1 MTPDGGAY
9 EVLGDV
15 SRAFLPIRVKAF
27 RDPAEQDH
35 VAEFLSLVH
44 NSFLDCVKKGRPN
57 PIVAIAP
64 VFYGMRDWV
73 KPERDKER
81 TAALQ
86 FVTTIADLQ
95 ERLDWQYA
103 FTKARG
109 GRGGFTSTVVDV
121 VNDNPKVKR
130 VIVIVRIGQDK
141 KAYKHGKDLCLTIN
155 VPSTIK
161 EQYTSRSS
169 LSPQLHF
176 QELKVPEE
184 ADEPWK
190 GNRPKSI
197 AREQDKKDREVAA
210 KELQL
215 IYPLNDIV
223 QWTEADEFTE
233 EERAS
238 VLERASVVQ
247 HASEHSLYIDEHYS
261 LVYVFSN
268 VVQVKT
274 EDGDYQRGCG
284 GLFIVVK
291 NEALNDPDLTWLYQA
306 KSLSDKLANRV
317 IHDAQLEEIVRQSR
331 AAAISQV
338 LARTLSHNLGSH
350 SLNAFSGEPA
360 MLGQFQE
367 IEYRKR
373 HHICLPGRICSKE
386 ESCVTQAIPCLQE
399 DRQFAP
405 VKRLEAEELSKHRRE
420 LLATYNNY
428 LRERMDL
435 LADIT
440 TAVPAFEMPKQLVAD
455 LLEGYAR
462 NLLLATTIAGTGGR
476 FRYCWQPDIQ
486 TGDGKDVNVAI
497 PSDVL
502 GAHAFYLILENIVRN
517 SAKHGGHSEEVVFTV
532 QVTEPEV
539 EAWKR
544 KGLLRVQITEN
555 CTELEKNQ
563 TLVNDRN
570 ASINA
575 PVLDEKTRRV
585 RDKGWGTLEM
595 KAACAY
601 LRRVALEELDEKKY
615 QAPVPAEKDEEKAAK
630 KDPEGDEP
638 PLLKAIGDP
647 AKNEHFGYEFYLM
660 RPKLVMVCSDEGT
673 DEAVIKTANL
683 NQDGANSLQD
693 HGIGAMTLDELEAI
707 TKGERKEVV
716 NHALLVFLAKGEAD
730 LKRFIHAALQ
740 DLAALPHEMVIVGC
754 EKCDAKA
761 FQTLLTATKAEL
773 KGDGNGKLSPA
784 SIDHNASILE
794 RSVVWMER
802 SMWQEL
808 SSQEPEK
815 LYMEVRHRWL
825 VGWMD
830 CLKISINK
838 VPRVYSQY
846 LTKRLNCD
854 LTSSS
859 LGSIYVDYQAHA
871 DFYGSVKGRLELKCP
886 DKALPVDLSPFLILQ
901 RCKSQVGEHAIVQR
915 YPDALSRIMTL
926 GWKDKPDPSDKLTK
940 PKEIQV
946 LAQHHLASWTKG
958 VAVIDERVQ
967 GCAENDTYQPE
978 ATELNPNP
986 SAIRIK
992 DLLCMGAVFVP
1003 PSSIIDLQRSDA
1015 FTAELWEA
1023 LVEKWLSPLQ
1033 GVLGYVCVHL
1043 TLLEKFSKSMEMNVE
1058 ELLDVL
1064 RSNLSGIRII
1074 VVSGRGKPP
1083 ELPKTELFMSYSA
1096 LSQYT
1101 TQTFQRAPVLLNL
1114 LAHNTRRIIL

>member
-740 DLAALPHEMVIVGC
+740 DLAALPHEMVVVGC
-754 EKCDAKA
+754 EKCDAGTFK
-761 FQTLLTATKAEL
+761 TLLEAATKEL
-773 KGDGNGKLSPA
+773 KGDKNGQLSPVA
-784 SIDHNASILE
+784 IEHNASILR
-794 RSVVWMER
+794 RSVVWLDKPKWE
-802 SMWQEL
+802 EL
-808 SSQEPEK
+808 SNEPAK
-815 LYMEVRHRWL
+815 LHMEVRHRWL

-830 CLKISINK
+830 SKEYGLNSVPDVYLDYLMNRLDHDLKKKMLLFHAEYNAHTEMNDGLWPLLK
-838 VPRVYSQY
+838 LEGNPND
-846 LTKRLNCD
+846 RLPED
-854 LTSSS
+854 LSSS
-859 LGSIYVDYQAHA
+859 VLARRKSGSRHI
-871 DFYGSVKGRLELKCP
+871 
-886 DKALPVDLSPFLILQ
+886 I
-901 RCKSQVGEHAIVQR
+901 IQR
-915 YPDALSRIMTL
+915 YPDSLTRVMTL
-926 GWKDKPDPSDKLTK
+926 GWKTSGPDKDEHNATIRKED
-940 PKEIQV
+940 KEIW
-946 LAQHHLASWTKG
+946 AQHHLASWTQG

-967 GCAENDTYQPE
+967 AIAESDTYQPA
-978 ATELNPNP
+978 ATEMNPYP
-986 SAIRIK
+986 KPIRVK
-992 DLLCMGAVFVP
+992 DLLCMGGVFVP
-1003 PSSIIDLQRSDA
+1003 PGMDLQRSDA
-1015 FTAELWEA
+1015 FTKELWSK
-1023 LVEKWLSPLQ
+1023 LVDTWLTPLHPM
-1033 GVLGYVCVHL
+1033 LGYVCIHL
-1043 TLLEKFSKSMEMNVE
+1043 TMLEKFSRSLDEKLEVLIDQIKSR
-1058 ELLDVL
+1058 LP
-1064 RSNLSGIRII
+1064 GIRII

-1083 ELPKTELFMSYSA
+1083 ELPRSELFMSYSA
-1096 LSQYT
+1096 LAQYT
-1101 TQTFQRAPVLLNL
+1101 TQTYQRTPVLLNI
-1114 LAHNTRRIIL
+1114 LAHSTRRNIIN